1 MTIVSGAMLGIL
13 QEAGNSIMIIT
24 DGLEYDEF
32 FSSRITQQ
40 DVLRQ
45 LIAMTDTSLNLP
57 YEIKQRMIE
66 IDWEAWSALS
76 IQFSKK
82 GESMNEAVWFA
93 VRSLVPATLLWLRV
107 FHKNAPELFS
117 FVD

>member
-13 QEAGNSIMIIT
+13 QEAGNSIMILT
-24 DGLEYDEF
+24 EGLEYDEF
-32 FSSRITQQ
+32 FNSRITQQ
-40 DVLRQ
+40 EVLRQ
-45 LIAMTDTSLNLP
+45 LRVMTDTTFNLP
-57 YEIKQRMIE
+57 FEIKQRMIE

-76 IQFSKK
+76 VQFSKTD
-82 GESMNEAVWFA
+82 ESIKEAVWFA
-93 VRSLVPATLLWLRV
+93 VRSLVPATLLWLRI

>member
-13 QEAGNSIMIIT
+13 QEAGNSIMIMT
-24 DGLEYDEF
+24 EGLEYDEF
-32 FSSRITQQ
+32 FKSRITQQ
-40 DVLRQ
+40 EVLRQ
-45 LIAMTDTSLNLP
+45 LRAMTDTSFNLP

-76 IQFSKK
+76 VQFSKSD
-82 GESMNEAVWFA
+82 ESMNEAVWFA
-93 VRSLVPATLLWLRV
+93 VRSLVPVTLLWLRV
-107 FHKNAPELFS
+107 FHKNSPQLFS